1 MSSGCTPA
9 KHALRAILVVPSGK
23 PWMATVVSSFRAVQS
38 FGEPIELLGNAR
50 GLAAPISRLH
60 VQYPGPRLGPT
71 LRRHTTCPIARI
83 MSALYPRGQRG
94 AQAIFSWWL
103 ASLAPPAFC
112 RGTQKS
118 RPPCHKAVVS
128 GSGRVKLLTNH
139 CWIQRRTRIRRT
151 WETET
156 RVSPDSR
163 TLRLSL
169 GPARAGAGV
178 LGRVEEEL
186 C

>member
-1 MSSGCTPA
+1 MAGLTLIFGASEPA
-9 KHALRAILVVPSGK
+9 GGA
-23 PWMATVVSSFRAVQS
+23 ATADIVIAT
-38 FGEPIELLGNAR
+38 LG
-50 GLAAPISRLH
+50 
-60 VQYPGPRLGPT
+60 
-71 LRRHTTCPIARI
+71 
-83 MSALYPRGQRG
+83 
-94 AQAIFSWWL
+94 
-103 ASLAPPAFC
+103 
-112 RGTQKS
+112 
-118 RPPCHKAVVS
+118 AVVLTTVLFAL
-128 GSGRVKLLTNH
+128 GLGHRSGRVKLLTNH
-139 CWIQRRTRIRRT
+139 CWIKRHTRLRRT